1 MPDLSQKMR
10 EALERMRQRAEDP
23 SFQARVAELEAGEP
37 SAEEMR
43 RRQWKRQDIPEEH
56 WRFLDSPAET
66 EAIGLV
72 RTFLGNDDRF
82 LLLAGTAGR
91 GKTLAACWALTQKGG
106 RYVRTRAV
114 ATAGFDDEGW
124 LYDLAHAPLL
134 VLDEMVREAQ
144 DEKGWAYSKVYDL
157 LDRRQSNLRKTI
169 LITNA
174 GLDEWKARYCPDG
187 KADPLYDRIASR
199 GTVPTPLTGPS
210 MRRGSL

>member
-1 MPDLSQKMR
+1 MPLIGDQMR
-10 EALERMRQRAEDP
+10 AVIERMRQRAEDP
-23 SFQARVAELEAGEP
+23 EFQAKVAALESGEP
-37 SAEEMR
+37 SPEELQR
-43 RRQWKRQDIPEEH
+43 KAWKRIGIPEEH
-56 WRFLDSPAET
+56 WPFLPAPEET
-66 EAIGLV
+66 EAIGHV
-72 RTFLGNDDRF
+72 RTFLAGPERF

-91 GKTLAACWALTQKGG
+91 GKTLAACWGLAQKGG
-106 RYVRTRAV
+106 RYVRTREV

-124 LYDLAHAPLL
+124 LYDLAHAPLV

-144 DEKGWAYSKVYDL
+144 DAKGWAYSKVYDL